1 MNESQIVSVQYWKAP
16 TKCANKTLHKKFEP
30 SHSNFYHP
38 PITTNNIPFANK
50 FRESVFKT
58 FVQYRMRLI
67 LHQTHVVCQKRDL
80 ETDNFNLRHFKSDR
94 RRLMALLY
102 YQQCRARCKKSRI
115 IGDVDHNS
123 SRQDPRASSLLDKI
137 GPFFLFLISPGS
149 DFGISTEVIV
159 MNQSLVWN
167 FTKQAFFVCNSFV
180 PLLLNSRE
188 IAGRWTSTNALNRTK
203 SQTNRKKWGHGTK
216 RADSFKTLPKA
227 KRTQGLSAFI
237 SST

>member
-1 MNESQIVSVQYWKAP
+1 MKVKLYLYNIERHQQSVQ
-16 TKCANKTLHKKFEP
+16 TKHCIRSLNHHIQTFTIHQLPQKRTSPLQTK
-30 SHSNFYHP
+30 SV
-38 PITTNNIPFANK
+38 
-50 FRESVFKT
+50 VFKT

-102 YQQCRARCKKSRI
+102 YQQCRTRCKKSRI

-188 IAGRWTSTNALNRTK
+188 IAGR
-203 SQTNRKKWGHGTK
+203 
-216 RADSFKTLPKA
+216 
-227 KRTQGLSAFI
+227 
-237 SST
+237 